1 MGVGTAFKIYLPK
14 VEGEAERII
23 RKPVSGK
30 MPRGN
35 ETVLV
40 VEDEEEVRDLIVR
53 ILKQLGYRVFK
64 ALSGEEASLLSKM
77 IEDPVDLILTDI
89 VLPGMNGIELAKDL
103 RKKWHQIKVLFMSGY
118 TSKVIAHQLITESR
132 ISIFR
137 KPFMPQDLAQKVR
150 EVLDE

>member
-1 MGVGTAFKIYLPK
+1 MSLSI
-14 VEGEAERII
+14 
-23 RKPVSGK
+23 
-30 MPRGN
+30 
-35 ETVLV
+35 V